1 MINDPSENPCWRRAV
16 AAFDSAIGSSL
27 SELAE
32 VVARVLA
39 ECRPVVLAVTG
50 PSAGGK
56 STFVTEIGHRLG
68 MYQRSAEAINVDD
81 YLRADLRGE
90 RTYRIR
96 STRPRPMKPSDL
108 DFHELAGTLSSL
120 RRGDVV
126 IRAGYLRGEGWV
138 EHKRSYPADIL
149 ILDGLFL
156 DSDIAAKTLA
166 YDLLIVVEAPWNVV
180 ANRRRHRDSLLRSQR
195 GNEYRGLQET
205 EDVIERTRSAY
216 VSYIRRRVGRY
227 VVVKTDARNHISAI
241 ALE

>member
-1 MINDPSENPCWRRAV
+1 MRNPSIGNPCCKCAV
-16 AAFDSAIGSSL
+16 TVFDSAIGFSL

-32 VVARVLA
+32 VVARVIA
-39 ECRPVVLAVTG
+39 ECRYMVLAVTG

-56 STFVTEIGHRLG
+56 SSFVTEIGHRLG
-68 MYQRSAEAINVDD
+68 RYQRSAEAINVDD
-81 YLRADLRGE
+81 YLRIDLRGE

-96 STRPRPMKPSDL
+96 SARPRPMKPSDL
-108 DFHELAGTLSSL
+108 DFHDLAATLSSL

-138 EHKRSYPADIL
+138 EHRQSYPADIL

-156 DSDIAAKTLA
+156 DSDIAADTLA
-166 YDLLIVVEAPWNVV
+166 YDLLIAVEAPWNVV
-180 ANRRRHRDSLLRSQR
+180 ADRRRHRDSLVRSQR

-205 EDVIERTRSAY
+205 EEVIERTRSAY
-216 VSYIRRRVGRY
+216 VSYIRRRAGRC
-227 VVVKTDARNHISAI
+227 VVVKTDARNRVSSI